1 MLNRVCQMLSTIP
14 GLFPPVRSRSY
25 GSGCWGAGGD
35 EETME
40 SPSMDGPTSE
50 TGLDGSEDMTESRT
64 ASILESAMDEAEF
77 DPRNDFLSSSMS
89 FSSSRMSKSLDSNRG
104 SPLA

>member
-1 MLNRVCQMLSTIP
+1 
-14 GLFPPVRSRSY
+14 
-25 GSGCWGAGGD
+25 
-35 EETME
+35 ME

>member
-1 MLNRVCQMLSTIP
+1 
-14 GLFPPVRSRSY
+14 
-25 GSGCWGAGGD
+25 
-35 EETME
+35 ME

-50 TGLDGSEDMTESRT
+50 TGLDGSEDRTESLT
-64 ASILESAMDEAEF
+64 ASIRESAMGETEF

-89 FSSSRMSKSLDSNRG
+89 LSSSRTSKSLDSNRG